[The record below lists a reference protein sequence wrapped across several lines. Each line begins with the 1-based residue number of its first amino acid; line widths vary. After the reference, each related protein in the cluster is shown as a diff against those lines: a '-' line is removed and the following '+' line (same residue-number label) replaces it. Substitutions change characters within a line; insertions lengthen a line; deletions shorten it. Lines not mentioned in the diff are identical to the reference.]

1 MFTATLGRLAAG
13 ENLTQEEMTAA
24 MDAVME
30 GRVADEQI
38 GLFLTALSVK
48 GETVE
53 EIAGAARSLRKH
65 MTPIQ
70 TRHEIVVDTC
80 GTGGVGSKLWRDWQS
95 LDANLRNVP
104 DFVDEHRSRYVADA
118 PVDRVLGLIR
128 KRLRGIGGDALVGNV
143 NRRPPAHPATTRR

>member
-1 MFTATLGRLAAG
+1 MIDATLGRLAAG

-53 EIAGAARSLRKH
+53 EIAGAAR
-65 MTPIQ
+65 
-70 TRHEIVVDTC
+70 
-80 GTGGVGSKLWRDWQS
+80 
-95 LDANLRNVP
+95 
-104 DFVDEHRSRYVADA
+104 
-118 PVDRVLGLIR
+118 
-128 KRLRGIGGDALVGNV
+128 
-143 NRRPPAHPATTRR
+143 